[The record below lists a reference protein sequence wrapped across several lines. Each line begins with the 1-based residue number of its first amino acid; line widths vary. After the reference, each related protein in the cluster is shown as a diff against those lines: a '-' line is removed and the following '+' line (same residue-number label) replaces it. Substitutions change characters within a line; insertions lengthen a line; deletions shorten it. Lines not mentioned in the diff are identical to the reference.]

1 MGITT
6 IAAVVGF
13 KCLSLGKLPMMATG
27 VVFCMLA
34 ALTLVPSVLVLL
46 ERRG

>member
-13 KCLSLGKLPMMATG
+13 KCLSLGKLPMISTG
-27 VVFCMLA
+27 VVFCMIV
-34 ALTLVPSVLVLL
+34 ALPLVPSVLVLL
-46 ERRG
+46 EMKR